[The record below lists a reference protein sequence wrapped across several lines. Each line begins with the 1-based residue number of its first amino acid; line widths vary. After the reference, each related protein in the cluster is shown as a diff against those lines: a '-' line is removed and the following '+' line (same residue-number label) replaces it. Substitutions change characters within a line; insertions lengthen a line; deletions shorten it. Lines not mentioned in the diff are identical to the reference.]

1 MSDDEAIKI
10 VDNAIKTE
18 FFKRCHISNELA
30 EALGIVVGLAESKKE
45 DRPGT
50 PCKWFDCITDKIL
63 KARHGDYVLYKVDFL
78 LDNLTREVYI
88 MESARRMRGGQ
99 V

>member
-1 MSDDEAIKI
+1 MTDEQAIKI

-30 EALGIVVGLAESKKE
+30 EALGIVVGLAQSKKE
-45 DRPGT
+45 DKPG
-50 PCKWFDCITDKIL
+50 PPSKWYEYVDKGLL
-63 KARHGDYVLYKVDFL
+63 KARHGDYVIYKVDYL

-88 MESARRMRGGQ
+88 MEGARRMRGDPA
-99 V
+99 